1 MDVADV
7 VSSVQ
12 LCDTCSVLQE
22 AALRALYLPDD
33 PQDFELQE
41 LGGLQRLHSDDV
53 LNRNGSADNRS
64 TQKDGSDTWL
74 LRAKQRDAEVIKVYP
89 SWPR

>member
-1 MDVADV
+1 M
-7 VSSVQ
+7 
-12 LCDTCSVLQE
+12 
-22 AALRALYLPDD
+22 RALYLPDD